1 MRSFKY
7 LSIDTMKKFL
17 LGFLLMGWGMQSQS
31 LVQKWEGHFSYQ
43 YISAITSNE
52 NTLITAA
59 DNAIFLYD
67 TQTHQRT
74 TLTTI
79 EGLTGESI
87 SSLHFDNTNNQL
99 IVGYENGMLSVYS
112 FDDASIYTDVSIY
125 NKTSLS
131 NSKKRI
137 NAFEVFD
144 NQLII
149 SCDFGIS
156 IYNPTKKE
164 FGDTYYFGANGN
176 PLAVRQTVVFEE
188 YIYAATD
195 VGIYRA
201 FKNANNLISYTNWE
215 LITGGDWNGLTLFEE
230 KLVATHKSNR
240 SIYEFNGATFVKKI
254 TLPSVIKSI
263 EAHSTQLVVATQNAI
278 ELINTD
284 FTVAQ
289 TLSYNEQKYGCAIGK
304 ENYVYA
310 GTEKDGLVKINSL
323 ATNDAEIISPEGPLS
338 NFAFNITVIPNEIW
352 VVYGDYSIYFN
363 PFPEKREGFSH
374 FKENTWVNVPYSD
387 VLGAS
392 NLVHV
397 NPHPKDSS
405 KVYMGS
411 FQSGLLYVEDDV
423 PQVLYNQYNSGLE
436 SISFVDY
443 SSIRIRSTYFDE
455 NGDLWV
461 LTAFLEEGLKKL
473 GADGSWTSYSI
484 QTAVPDHTLISA
496 YSNIV
501 KDRNNTLFFGS
512 SHNGIVGF
520 TTQGGSPISKSIF
533 GEENN
538 FPHNGVRTVALDLDG
553 YLWMGTTKG
562 LRVIY
567 DTASFFSEESLKVQ
581 EIIIDDQGN
590 ASELLYQ
597 QFITSI
603 KVDGNNRK
611 WVATADSGV
620 FLFSANGQETLQHFT
635 KENSP
640 LPSNTVNAVELD
652 PATGKVYFAT
662 AKGLISFQGK
672 AFLPEETYSNVTV
685 YPNPVRPG
693 FHDDV
698 TIRGLIENS
707 HVKITDIEGNL
718 VFEGQSD
725 GGSILWNQE
734 AFGRHKVASG
744 VYLIFISDAEGTKTK
759 IAKLMI
765 IR

>member
-1 MRSFKY
+1 MRSLKY
-7 LSIDTMKKFL
+7 LSIDTMRKIL
-17 LGFLLMGWGMQSQS
+17 LGLLLMGWGAQSQS
-31 LVQKWEGHFSYQ
+31 LSKKWESYFSYQ
-43 YISAITSNE
+43 YISAIVSTE

-67 TQTHQRT
+67 TETHQRT

-79 EGLTGESI
+79 DGLTGESI
-87 SSLHFDNTNNQL
+87 SSLYYDNTNDQL
-99 IVGYENGMLSVYS
+99 IIGYENGMLSIYS
-112 FDDASIYTDVSIY
+112 FNDASIFTDVSIF
-125 NKTSLS
+125 NKSSIS

-137 NAFEVFD
+137 NAFEVFED
-144 NQLII
+144 RLIL
-149 SCDFGIS
+149 SGDYGIS
-156 IYNPTKKE
+156 IYNPTQKE
-164 FGDTYYFGANGN
+164 FGDTYYFGPNGN
-176 PLAVRQTVVFEE
+176 PLAVRQTMVFEE

-195 VGIYRA
+195 IGIYRA
-201 FKNANNLISYTNWE
+201 FKSASDLISYTNWE
-215 LITGGDWNGLTLFEE
+215 LVTAGNWNGLAMFEG
-230 KLVATHKSNR
+230 KLIATHTSNR
-240 SIYEFNGATFVKKI
+240 GVYEFDGNNFVKKI
-254 TLPSVIKSI
+254 TLLSNIKSV
-263 EAHSTQLVVATQNAI
+263 EAHASQLIVATENTI

-284 FTVAQ
+284 FIIAQ
-289 TLSYNEQKYGCAIGK
+289 TLSYDEQKYRCALRIN
-304 ENYVYA
+304 NYVYA
-310 GTEKDGLVKINSL
+310 GTEKDGLIKINFQ
-323 ATNDAEIISPEGPLS
+323 AANDAEIISPEGPLS

-363 PFPEKREGFSH
+363 PFPEKREGYSH
-374 FKENTWVNVPYSD
+374 FKENTWINVPYSD

-397 NPHPKDSS
+397 NPHPEDSS

-443 SSIRIRSTYFDE
+443 SSIRIKSTYFDE

-473 GADGSWTSYSI
+473 GANGSWTSYSI

-501 KDRNNTLFFGS
+501 KDKQNTLFFGS

-520 TTQGGSPISKSIF
+520 TQQGGSPISKSIF

-553 YLWMGTTKG
+553 YLWMGTSKG

-567 DTASFFSEESLKVQ
+567 DTASFFSEESPKVH

-597 QFITSI
+597 QFITNI

-620 FLFSANGQETLQHFT
+620 FLFSPNGQETLQHFT

-640 LPSNTVNAVELD
+640 LPSNTVNAIGLD
-652 PATGKVYFAT
+652 AATGKVYFAT
-662 AKGLISFQGK
+662 AKGLISFQGN
-672 AFLPEETYSNVTV
+672 AFLPQEEYNNVEV
-685 YPNPVRPG
+685 YPNPVRPNFQG
-693 FHDDV
+693 DV
-698 TIRGLIENS
+698 TIRGLIQNS

-725 GGSILWNQE
+725 GGSVVWNQE
-734 AFGRHKVASG
+734 AFGRHKVSSG
-744 VYLIFISDAEGTKTK
+744 VYLIFISNADSTKTK